1 MFECLPAEFPSVA
14 VFRDHKRARLYR
26 YGEAPPQATTWEK
39 KSERGFL
46 AVRNF
51 HVLSVL
57 KKDLTGCDLMFVKD
71 VCSRKLV
78 FISPV

>member
-14 VFRDHKRARLYR
+14 VFRDHKGAHLYR
-26 YGEAPPQATTWEK
+26 YGEAPLQATTWEK
-39 KSERGFL
+39 RSERGFL

-57 KKDLTGCDLMFVKD
+57 
-71 VCSRKLV
+71 
-78 FISPV
+78 